1 MRVDQPY
8 GRRYAEDSFLE
19 EPKKR
24 YFIACEGRRTEY
36 RYFRGLLEFR
46 DEIGIHPL
54 IEIIP
59 VMHEKNTGSN
69 PLTIYEEASK
79 VVKTVPN
86 FFPGDQ
92 LCIIADRDQHS
103 FTEAQ
108 YKQLVDADEKKEIR
122 FCITNP
128 CIEFWLLLH
137 FCDAS
142 EYDRTILRENK
153 KTGKRTQTE
162 LYLMDKLGGGYSKRS
177 LHFNLNYKDTVR
189 TAIRNSKNF
198 ATDCMALEHEIGTNL
213 GLLIEAMLA

>member
-1 MRVDQPY
+1 MRVEQPY
-8 GRRYAEDSFLE
+8 GERYKEDSFSE

-36 RYFRGLLEFR
+36 QYFKGIMEFG

-59 VMHEKNTGSN
+59 VKHERNTGSN
-69 PLTIYEEASK
+69 PLNIYMEAKKAIKDVS
-79 VVKTVPN
+79 N

-103 FTEAQ
+103 FTEVQ
-108 YKQLVDADEKKEIR
+108 YQQLVDADEKKEIR

-137 FCDAS
+137 FCDVS
-142 EYDRTILRENK
+142 EYDRAVLLENK

-177 LHFNLNYKDTVR
+177 LHFSLNYKDKIK
-189 TAIRNSKNF
+189 TAIQNSKNY
-198 ATDCMALEHEIGTNL
+198 ATDYRALEHEIGTNI
-213 GLLIEAMLA
+213 GLLIEEMLA

>member
-8 GRRYAEDSFLE
+8 GRRYAEDSFFE

-24 YFIACEGRRTEY
+24 YFIACEGKRTEY
-36 RYFRGLLEFR
+36 RYFRGLMEYR

-69 PLTIYEEASK
+69 PLTIYKEAGT

-86 FFPGDQ
+86 FFPGDL

-108 YKQLVDADEKKEIR
+108 YQQLVDADEKKEIR

-142 EYDRTILRENK
+142 EYDRGVLLENQ

-177 LHFNLNYKDTVR
+177 LHFSLNYKDKIR
-189 TAIRNSKNF
+189 TAIRNSKNY
-198 ATDCMALEHEIGTNL
+198 ATDCKTLEYEIGTNL
-213 GLLIEAMLA
+213 GLLIEEMLV

>member
-1 MRVDQPY
+1 LTFDQPY
-8 GRRYAEDSFLE
+8 GKRYAEDSFLE

-24 YFIACEGRRTEY
+24 YFIACEGEKTEY
-36 RYFRGLLEFR
+36 HYFKGVMEFR

-59 VMHEKNTGSN
+59 VKHEKNTGSN
-69 PLTIYEEASK
+69 PLTIYKEAEEA
-79 VVKTVPN
+79 VKKLSN

-108 YKQLVDADEKKEIR
+108 YKQLVDANEKKEIR

-137 FCDAS
+137 LCDAS
-142 EYDRTILRENK
+142 EYDKAVLLENK
-153 KTGKRTQTE
+153 KNKKRTQTE
-162 LYLMDKLGGGYSKRS
+162 LYLMDKLGGGYSKRN
-177 LHFNLNYKDTVR
+177 LHFSLNYKDTVR
-189 TAIRNSKNF
+189 TAIRNSKKYV
-198 ATDCMALEHEIGTNL
+198 TDCRALEHEIGTNL
-213 GLLIEAMLA
+213 GLLIEEMLV